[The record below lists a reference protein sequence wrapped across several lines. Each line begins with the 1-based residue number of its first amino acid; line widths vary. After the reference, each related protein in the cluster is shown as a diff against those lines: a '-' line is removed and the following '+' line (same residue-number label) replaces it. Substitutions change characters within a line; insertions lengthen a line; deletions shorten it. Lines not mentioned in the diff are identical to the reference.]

1 MPVPVPPRPGHDVDD
16 LGRGEYSLYKV
27 RAIAIL
33 SAVAPVEECR
43 ESSGGVAE
51 WSKAAV
57 LKTAERKLR
66 GFESLLLRRI

>member
-1 MPVPVPPRPGHDVDD
+1 MRA
-16 LGRGEYSLYKV
+16 RGQKHEYPLYIV

-33 SAVAPVEECR
+33 CAVAPVEEGR
-43 ESSGGVAE
+43 AFSGGVAE
-51 WSKAAV
+51 RSKAAV